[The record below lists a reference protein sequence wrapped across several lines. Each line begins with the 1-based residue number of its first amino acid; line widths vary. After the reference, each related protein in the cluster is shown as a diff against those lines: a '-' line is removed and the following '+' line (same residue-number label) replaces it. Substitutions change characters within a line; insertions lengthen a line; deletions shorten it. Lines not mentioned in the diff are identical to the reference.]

1 MTEQDRQFM
10 DRFSLVIG
18 VLVAYTIFLIFL
30 ASSIYET
37 YAVED
42 APQIESVAERIR
54 PVGEVY
60 VGEAPKVA
68 VAETAP
74 AAPAAPAP
82 APEAAAFD
90 PAAAFQSSCFA
101 CHGTGA
107 AGAPMLTDKAAWE
120 ARLAQGMDTLVNH
133 AINGFNAMPPKGGAM
148 QLSDEEVRAIVEY
161 MAAQV
166 Q

>member
-30 ASSIYET
+30 ANSIYDT

-42 APQIESVAERIR
+42 APKADTVAERIK

-60 VGEAPKVA
+60 VGEAPKIA
-68 VAETAP
+68 AEPAA
-74 AAPAAPAP
+74 AAPAAEAL
-82 APEAAAFD
+82 AAEAAAFD
-90 PAAAFQSSCFA
+90 PASTYQTTCFA

-107 AGAPMLTDKAAWE
+107 AGAPMVGNKDAW
-120 ARLAQGMDTLVNH
+120 APRIAKGVDTLVSH
-133 AINGFNAMPPKGGAM
+133 AMNGFNAMPPKGGNM
-148 QLSDEEVRAIVEY
+148 QLTEEQIRAIVEY
-161 MAAQV
+161 MTAQA